1 MSEVF
6 ISYPLRT
13 PIGKYGG
20 SLKDIEAPRLAGFV
34 IKEILNRS
42 KLDPKDIDD
51 VILGNVVMAGEK
63 MNPARQA
70 ALFGGVSETVPAFTL
85 NRVCGSGLQAVVSGA
100 MEIEVDYSK
109 IVIAGGMEN
118 MDMCPYLVM
127 NGRWG
132 YRMGD
137 GILYDSMLR
146 DGLNDAFTDKHA
158 GLITEEYLVPKY
170 GITREEQDKFAFESH
185 MKASK
190 AQDEG
195 VFKEQIVPITLK
207 DGTIFDFDESVRK
220 DTTVEKLSK
229 LKPAFKKDGTIT
241 AGNAPGLNSGA
252 ACMIL
257 SNYEKVKEY
266 NLDAFGRV
274 LSYGVSAVDP
284 NLFGIAPVYAIQKT
298 LQKANLKIEDI
309 DLFEINEAFAAIAVA
324 IKKELEIPDEKLNVN
339 GGAIALGHPI
349 GATGAILVVK
359 LLHELRRRK
368 GKYGI
373 ASLCIGGGQGI
384 AILVE
389 RVWVKN
395 QFLII

>member
-1 MSEVF
+1 MSDVF
-6 ISYPLRT
+6 ISFPLRT

-34 IKEILNRS
+34 IKEILNKS

-137 GILYDSMLR
+137 GVLYDSMLR

-170 GITREEQDKFAFESH
+170 GITREEQDKFAYESH

-190 AQDEG
+190 AQEEA

-220 DTTVEKLSK
+220 DTTIEKLSK

-241 AGNAPGLNSGA
+241 AGNAPGLNTGA

-266 NLDAFGRV
+266 NLDVFGKV
-274 LSYGVSAVDP
+274 VSYGVSAVDP

-298 LQKANLKIEDI
+298 LQKANLKIEEI
-309 DLFEINEAFAAIAVA
+309 DLFEINEAFAAIAIA
-324 IKKELEIPDEKLNVN
+324 IKRELGIPDEKLNVN

-389 RVWVKN
+389 RV
-395 QFLII
+395 

>member
-1 MSEVF
+1 MKEIF
-6 ISYPLRT
+6 ISFPLRT

-20 SLKDIEAPRLAGFV
+20 SLKDIEAPRLAGIV
-34 IKEILNRS
+34 IKEILLRS

-51 VILGNVVMAGEK
+51 VILGNVVQAGEK

-70 ALFGGVSETVPAFTL
+70 SIFGGVDNSVPAMTV
-85 NRVCGSGLQAVVSGA
+85 NRVCGSGLQAIISGV
-100 MEIEVDYSK
+100 MEIESDYSK
-109 IVIAGGMEN
+109 IVLAGGMEN
-118 MDMCPYLVM
+118 MDLCPYLVM

-137 GILYDSMLR
+137 GVLYDSMLR
-146 DGLNDAFTDKHA
+146 DGLNDAFTDKHS
-158 GLITEEYLVPKY
+158 GLITEEFLIPKY
-170 GITREEQDKFAFESH
+170 NITREEQDKFAYESH
-185 MKASK
+185 MKAAK

-195 VFKEQIVPITLK
+195 FFKEQIVPIQLK
-207 DGTIFDFDESVRK
+207 DGKIFDFDESVRK
-220 DTTVEKLSK
+220 DTTIEKLSK
-229 LKPAFKKDGTIT
+229 LRPAFKENGTIT

-252 ACMIL
+252 AVVLL
-257 SNYEKVKEY
+257 STYEKAKEY
-266 NLDAFGRV
+266 NFDVFGRV
-274 LSYGVSAVDP
+274 LSFGVSAVDP
-284 NLFGIAPVYAIQKT
+284 NMFGIAPVYAIRKT
-298 LQKANLKIEDI
+298 LEKVNLKVEDI
-309 DLFEINEAFAAIAVA
+309 DLFEINEAFAAIALA
-324 IKKELEIPDEKLNVN
+324 IKKELSIPDEKLNVN

-389 RVWVKN
+389 RV
-395 QFLII
+395 

>member
-6 ISYPLRT
+6 ISLPLRT

-42 KLDPKDIDD
+42 KLNPQDIDD
-51 VILGNVVMAGEK
+51 VILGNVVTAGEK

-70 ALFGGVSETVPAFTL
+70 AIFGGVSDFVPAFTL
-85 NRVCGSGLQAVVSGA
+85 NRVCGSGLQAVISGV
-100 MEIEVDYSK
+100 MEIEALYAKV
-109 IVIAGGMEN
+109 VIAGGMEN
-118 MDMCPYLVM
+118 MDMCPYLIM

-132 YRMGD
+132 YKMGD
-137 GILYDSMLR
+137 GVIYDSMLR

-158 GLITEEYLVPKY
+158 GLITEEFLIPKY
-170 GITREEQDKFAFESH
+170 GISREEQDKFAYESH

-190 AQDEG
+190 AQEEG
-195 VFKEQIVPITLK
+195 VFKDQIVPINLK

-220 DTTVEKLSK
+220 DTTIEKLSK

-241 AGNAPGLNSGA
+241 AGNAPGLNTGA

-257 SNYEKVKEY
+257 SNYEKAKEY
-266 NLDAFGRV
+266 NFDIFGRV
-274 LSYGVSAVDP
+274 VSYGVSAVDP
-284 NLFGIAPVYAIQKT
+284 NMFGIAPVYAIKKA
-298 LQKANLKIEDI
+298 LDRANLKIDNIDI
-309 DLFEINEAFAAIAVA
+309 FEINEAFAAIALA
-324 IKKELEIPDEKLNVN
+324 IKKDLGIPDEKLNVN

-368 GKYGI
+368 GKYGV
-373 ASLCIGGGQGI
+373 ASLCIGGGQVL
-384 AILVE
+384 AIIVE
-389 RVWVKN
+389 RV
-395 QFLII
+395 